1 MVTLL
6 PLNPTRHCGPDVT
19 HAGNCAKLRN
29 PGRGA
34 QHLLIARSEQARSP
48 LGTFLRWLRDWLQKW
63 LSVRGQLGLE
73 FGTLSKEVY
82 RCWGLGHTAFP
93 SRGSSD
99 SSSPQSCEVN
109 KYNESPILQMKTPRL
124 RGRRTT
130 Q

>member
-1 MVTLL
+1 MTLS
-6 PLNPTRHCGPDVT
+6 PLNPTRHCGPRCHPCRQLCKAEESGT
-19 HAGNCAKLRN
+19 RSSA
-29 PGRGA
+29 PF
-34 QHLLIARSEQARSP
+34 IARSEQAGSP
-48 LGTFLRWLRDWLQKW
+48 LGTCLCWLRDWLQKW
-63 LSVRGQLGLE
+63 LSVRGRLGLE